1 MKKQKQID
9 FCRIWTW
16 ILLYQSLKMTKK
28 LIFITHVNKKKWGR
42 NFGSI
47 LFSIYVIDSKFKNVI
62 FLQAYN
68 EFML

>member
-1 MKKQKQID
+1 
-9 FCRIWTW
+9 
-16 ILLYQSLKMTKK
+16 MTKK